1 MSRNLQEQEYRA
13 RINRVIDYIQANLS
27 KQLSLAELSKVA
39 CFSPYHFHRIFRTLT
54 GETLNGFI
62 QRLRMEKAV
71 GLLIFCPGKSI
82 TEIAFDSG
90 FSNSA
95 SFARLFK
102 ETFAMSA
109 SKMRSGGFKEFS
121 KIRKSRSK
129 NCKTNSNNGKEIEI
143 SSGYFINHDSSGGAC
158 RCVDESNKMSGR
170 KRMSIKDVNVNVKEL
185 SPMTVAYVRNIGPYK
200 GNSKMFDALWAKLMK
215 WAGPRGLMNQPDLK
229 MLSIYHD
236 DPEITDENNLRV
248 SVCLTVPPET
258 IVDGEVGKMEIP
270 GGKYAMAHFEITK
283 DEFQDAWDYVF
294 GKWLPDSGY
303 QPDDGPCFELYPGDP
318 KEHPEHKYVIEIC
331 VPVKPL

>member
-1 MSRNLQEQEYRA
+1 
-13 RINRVIDYIQANLS
+13 
-27 KQLSLAELSKVA
+27 
-39 CFSPYHFHRIFRTLT
+39 
-54 GETLNGFI
+54 
-62 QRLRMEKAV
+62 
-71 GLLIFCPGKSI
+71 
-82 TEIAFDSG
+82 
-90 FSNSA
+90 
-95 SFARLFK
+95 
-102 ETFAMSA
+102 
-109 SKMRSGGFKEFS
+109 
-121 KIRKSRSK
+121 
-129 NCKTNSNNGKEIEI
+129 
-143 SSGYFINHDSSGGAC
+143 
-158 RCVDESNKMSGR
+158 
-170 KRMSIKDVNVNVKEL
+170 
-185 SPMTVAYVRNIGPYK
+185 
-200 GNSKMFDALWAKLMK
+200 
-215 WAGPRGLMNQPDLK
+215 